1 MNSNLLELQHTLRN
15 YGLLIS
21 FSGKFSQE
29 IIEEL
34 GEAVKKYLETE
45 DRPKNDIYNVFSIFI
60 EQTQNIK
67 NYCKS
72 KEGSEAY
79 AQISSSCIVTIGRTD
94 CGNYVSS
101 GNLIENEN
109 VGRLTGIL
117 DELNGLE
124 KTELKKLYKEKLRQ
138 DLTPDSLGAGIG
150 LLDIARKA
158 AQPLEYTITPVDKQF
173 SFFTLRAVV

>member
-1 MNSNLLELQHTLRN
+1 MSSSLLELQHTLRN

-45 DRPKNDIYNVFSIFI
+45 DRPKNDIYNVFAIFI

-67 NYCKS
+67 NYCMS
-72 KEGSEAY
+72 KEGTEAY
-79 AQISSSCIVTIGRTD
+79 EQISGSCIVTIGRTD
-94 CGNYVSS
+94 CGNYVCS
-101 GNLIENEN
+101 GNLVENES
-109 VGRLTGIL
+109 VSRLTGIL
-117 DELNGLE
+117 DELNQLE
-124 KTELKKLYKEKLRQ
+124 KTELKKLYKERLKQ
-138 DLTPDSLGAGIG
+138 DLPPGSLGAGIG
-150 LLDIARKA
+150 LVDIARKA
-158 AQPLEYTITPVDKQF
+158 SQPLEYTITPVDGQF